1 MASHKGCCQDRNP
14 QASLDTSPESQTP
27 KACLPG
33 STSITEA
40 HSQQSAWL
48 PRGLRGPWLRAA
60 NAVDKPDLTGCTH
73 GPGAR
78 LFLPR
83 AQGRLAA
90 SGLFPFYTQKLHV
103 CACVC
108 RCLPVC
114 AQGTGQARSGPSAEP
129 TRAHYR
135 GRHVPQTQSARMRG
149 LLGCPDQL
157 RAGRDPARPRR
168 LSPGLRPAKRER
180 SASAT
185 TANLASPKMK

>member
-60 NAVDKPDLTGCTH
+60 NAVDNPDLTGCTH

-114 AQGTGQARSGPSAEP
+114 AQGRPGVVLLQSRPAPTTGAAMCLRPSQPECGAFWAALTSSG
-129 TRAHYR
+129 
-135 GRHVPQTQSARMRG
+135 
-149 LLGCPDQL
+149 
-157 RAGRDPARPRR
+157 RAGTQPGPGDSALDCDLQRGKEVPLLRLLTWPAR
-168 LSPGLRPAKRER
+168 K
-180 SASAT
+180 
-185 TANLASPKMK
+185 